1 MYRLAPVTRFVAAL
15 CTAALLSF
23 SGCGSDEPTTPAT
36 GGGSEELAN
45 FVVTVDADGDSGD
58 APKEL
63 QVTCKAPTDSD
74 VCGAAAGVAPAD
86 LAEPKA
92 DVACTQIF
100 GGPETAT
107 IKGTLRGEPV
117 DASFSRSDG
126 CEVARWDKL
135 KPLFDQVK

>member
-1 MYRLAPVTRFVAAL
+1 MPRLAPVLLA
-15 CTAALLSF
+15 AALLF
-23 SGCGSDEPTTPAT
+23 AACGSDEPTTPAT

-45 FVVTVDADGDSGD
+45 FVVTVDADGESG
-58 APKEL
+58 AAAKEL
-63 QVTCKAPTDSD
+63 QVTCSAPTDSD
-74 VCGAAAGVAPAD
+74 VCGAAAGVSAAD
-86 LAEPKA
+86 LAAPK
-92 DVACTQIF
+92 DDIACTQVF

-126 CEVARWDKL
+126 CEIARWDKL

>member
-1 MYRLAPVTRFVAAL
+1 MHRLAPVLLAAAAL
-15 CTAALLSF
+15 FAAA
-23 SGCGSDEPTTPAT
+23 CGSDEPTTPAT
-36 GGGSEELAN
+36 GGGSDELAN
-45 FVVTVDADGDSGD
+45 FVVTVDADGESGE

-74 VCGAAAGVAPAD
+74 VCGAAAGMAPAD
-86 LAEPKA
+86 LAEPKD

-126 CEVARWDKL
+126 CEIARWDKV
-135 KPLFDQVK
+135 KPLLDQVK